1 MLTINILFG
10 INYAVFAVFAVL
22 VITEMMGSVLMLVA
36 WDSVKGKVL
45 DYVVPVWEVT
55 GTFGAFWVVASDFA
69 YPRILIPLASIFS
82 AAIAIFLILFVARNS
97 TIVFAEFIKKR
108 GWLDEKKLYTGYSL
122 STLLLG
128 LVVLVIIT
136 GIIGGNGIDFRNLTF
151 SVSSWAG
158 NATSWLFIIGAL
170 LMAIG
175 LAPVFYDLAP
185 LKKLVFPFTI
195 AGLVVSVVSLYLFRH
210 GSLPFLVAIPIIL
223 ALLVPVL
230 YYLPSAVKIVT
241 NKVFFIALV
250 SADIFS
256 LEFMVYPTAFGGNIN
271 VDSLISSGPM
281 ASAYVAITVVGL
293 VILAVL
299 IALYSIAV
307 HRRSAMARKAVS
319 SP

>member
-1 MLTINILFG
+1 M
-10 INYAVFAVFAVL
+10 L

-36 WDSVKGKVL
+36 WDAVKGKVL

-55 GTFGAFWVVASDFA
+55 GTFGAFWVVTSDFA
-69 YPRILIPLASIFS
+69 YPSILIPLASIFS

-97 TIVFAEFIKKR
+97 TIVFAEFIKKK
-108 GWLDEKKLYTGYSL
+108 GWLDERKLYTGYSL

-136 GIIGGNGIDFRNLTF
+136 GIIGGNGIDLSKLTF
-151 SVSSWAG
+151 SVSAWAG
-158 NATSWLFIIGAL
+158 NAASWLFIIGAL
-170 LMAIG
+170 LIAVG

-185 LKKLVFPFTI
+185 LKKLVVPFTI
-195 AGLVVSVVSLYLFRH
+195 IGLVVSVVSLDLFKH
-210 GSLPFLVAIPIIL
+210 GSLPLLVIIPIIL

-230 YYLPSAVKIVT
+230 YYVPNTVKIVT
-241 NKVFFIALV
+241 NKVFFIAWA

-256 LEFMVYPTAFGGNIN
+256 LEFMVYPTAFGGSIN
-271 VDSLISSGPM
+271 VNSLISTGPM

-307 HRRSAMARKAVS
+307 RRKSALAVKTAS